1 MEKRQNKTLAVL
13 MLVLVIVL
21 GAVVWGF
28 LYVSGWLVSLVAF
41 ATAYLGI
48 VVYDRFYDVSK
59 NIYVYSGIAIVLA
72 NIFASFMSMTI
83 RVAMLAECDL
93 ITAFNALVSVVD
105 SYIGDFMI
113 DCIMCVIFTL
123 LGFVGVKKTYEAK
136 KIRKQEENARMA
148 ETAVDNN
155 DSENLNATEIEDK
168 VSEIAKTE
176 ETTTDATEPANSVE
190 LSGAETAELAETVST
205 DAVENKDNMTAEIAT
220 ERSEIHETIDE

>member
-1 MEKRQNKTLAVL
+1 MEKRQNKPLAVL

-28 LYVSGWLVSLVAF
+28 LYASGWLVSLVAF

-48 VVYDRFYDVSK
+48 VVYDKFYDVSK

-83 RVAMLAECDL
+83 SVAMMAECDL
-93 ITAFNALVSVVD
+93 ITAFNALVSVMD
-105 SYIGDFMI
+105 SYIGGFMT

-136 KIRKQEENARMA
+136 KIRKQEEENARMA
-148 ETAVDNN
+148 ENAVDNN
-155 DSENLNATEIEDK
+155 DSENLNVA
-168 VSEIAKTE
+168 EIATTE
-176 ETTTDATEPANSVE
+176 EIATNANE
-190 LSGAETAELAETVST
+190 TANENDTAELAESVST
-205 DAVENKDNMTAEIAT
+205 DAVESKDNMTAEIAT
-220 ERSEIHETIDE
+220 ERSEIHETIEE

>member
-1 MEKRQNKTLAVL
+1 MEKRQNKSLAVL

-28 LYVSGWLVSLVAF
+28 LYASGWLVSLVAF

-48 VVYDRFYDVSK
+48 VVYDKFYDVSK

-93 ITAFNALVSVVD
+93 ITAFNALVSVMD
-105 SYIGDFMI
+105 SYIGDFMT

-136 KIRKQEENARMA
+136 KIRKQEEENARMA
-148 ETAVDNN
+148 ETAVDNI
-155 DSENLNATEIEDK
+155 DSENLNVAETEDK
-168 VSEIAKTE
+168 VAEIAKTE
-176 ETTTDATEPANSVE
+176 EIATDATELAV
-190 LSGAETAELAETVST
+190 AETAELAETVST
-205 DAVENKDNMTAEIAT
+205 DAVESKDNMTAEIAT